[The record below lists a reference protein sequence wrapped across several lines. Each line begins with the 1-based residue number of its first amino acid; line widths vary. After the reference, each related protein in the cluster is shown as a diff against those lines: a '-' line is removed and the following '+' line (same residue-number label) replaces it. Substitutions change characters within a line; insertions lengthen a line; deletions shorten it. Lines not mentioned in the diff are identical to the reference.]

1 MSRTSPPGRGSK
13 ASGVR
18 AAPPGPPPEFLAAVQ
33 HHRAGRLREAEA
45 AYRQVIARFP
55 RAAEAHGL
63 LGFLAHQAG
72 EPEAALA
79 HIATALALNPRF
91 VDAHLW
97 QGMALQAL
105 GRFAEAEAAY
115 RRTLELS
122 PRHFDALNN
131 LGTALLQQGRPAEA
145 ATLFERAIAVVGTR
159 AEAHYN
165 LGNALKSLGKT
176 EDAATRYRRALALK
190 PDSVEAQTNLGVALV
205 ELRRPQEALPCL
217 ERAVAL
223 DPTRPE
229 SHFNLGR
236 TLKDLARTEQAEAS
250 YRTALELQ
258 PEYPDARISLASLL
272 IELGRREEAVEHL
285 RYTVET
291 SPESVAAASSLLMM
305 LNYDPDLDP
314 AAVAQ
319 EHRRLGAA
327 IVARV
332 RASSDKA
339 ERPPV
344 APAKAGAQ
352 GHRTSPTP
360 WVPAFAG
367 TTAWNQRSRDPE
379 RRLKLGYLS
388 PDYRAHSCAFFIEP
402 LFAAHD
408 RAQVEVIAYSNTP
421 TEDGVTERIKGLVDG
436 WRPVRHLDD
445 DALARLVAGDAIDIL
460 IDLAGHTDGGRP
472 SLLALKPAPIL
483 VAWLGYPNS
492 TGLSTVD
499 CRITD
504 AVADPPGAADAHH
517 TERLLRLPRC
527 FLCYRPPADAPDPA
541 LTGPAEQGAPVFGC
555 FNTAPK
561 LNPAVARLWARIL
574 NAVPGARLKLRALQF
589 RYAAATEAARA
600 MFAGAGVDP
609 ARLALSAWR
618 PTIREGLADY
628 DGIDVALDP
637 FPYNGTT
644 TTCEALW
651 MGVPVVTLEGRA
663 HAGRV
668 GASLL
673 SALGLADAL
682 LARDPDDY
690 VAKAVALAQDRARLR
705 RWRAELRARM
715 AASPLMDGGGFARA
729 LEAGYREA
737 WRRWCEGSEDCGS

>member
-1 MSRTSPPGRGSK
+1 MSRTSPPGRGPK
-13 ASGVR
+13 APEVR

-45 AYRQVIARFP
+45 LYRQVIARFP

-97 QGMALQAL
+97 RGMALQAL
-105 GRFAEAEAAY
+105 RRVAEAEAAY
-115 RRTLELS
+115 RRALELG

-131 LGTALLQQGRPAEA
+131 LGTVLLQQGRPAEA
-145 ATLFERAIAVVGTR
+145 APLFERAIAVVGSR

-165 LGNALKSLGKT
+165 LGNALKSLGKL
-176 EDAATRYRRALALK
+176 EDAAARYRRALALK
-190 PDSVEAQTNLGVALV
+190 PDYVEAQTNLGVVLV

-236 TLKDLARTEQAEAS
+236 TLKDLARAEEAEAS
-250 YRTALELQ
+250 YRRALELQ
-258 PEYPDARISLASLL
+258 PEYPNARIGLASLL
-272 IELGRREEAVEHL
+272 VELGRREEAVEHL

-314 AAVAQ
+314 SVVAE

-327 IVARV
+327 IVARAAPQS
-332 RASSDKA
+332 RAEWR
-339 ERPPV
+339 ER
-344 APAKAGAQ
+344 
-352 GHRTSPTP
+352 R
-360 WVPAFAG
+360 
-367 TTAWNQRSRDPE
+367 RDPQ

-421 TEDGVTERIKGLVDG
+421 AEDGVTGRIKGLVDG

-445 DALARLVAGDAIDIL
+445 DATARLIAGDGIDIL

-499 CRITD
+499 YRVTD
-504 AVADPPGAADAHH
+504 ALADPPGGADARH

-541 LTGPAEQGAPVFGC
+541 PAGPAEQGAPVFGC

-574 NAVPGARLKLRALQF
+574 NSVPGARLKLRALQF
-589 RYAAATEAARA
+589 RQPAAMEAARA
-600 MFAGAGVDP
+600 MFAEAGVDP

-651 MGVPVVTLEGRA
+651 MGVPVVTLEGQA

-673 SALGLADAL
+673 SAIGLADAL
-682 LARDPDDY
+682 RARDPDDY
-690 VAKAVALAQDRARLR
+690 VAKAVALARDRARLR

-715 AASPLMDGGGFARA
+715 MASPLMDPAGFARA
-729 LEAGYREA
+729 LEAGYRDI
-737 WRRWCEGSEDCGS
+737 WRRWCEGGEDRAS